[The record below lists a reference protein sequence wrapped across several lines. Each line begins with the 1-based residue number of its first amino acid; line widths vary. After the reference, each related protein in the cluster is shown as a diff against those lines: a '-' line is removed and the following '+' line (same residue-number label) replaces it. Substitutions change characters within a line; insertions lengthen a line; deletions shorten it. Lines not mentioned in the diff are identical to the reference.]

1 MFGSSILKSNFF
13 YHQALKCD
21 NILKEILVSLLYFF
35 TLSQVNENFNGN
47 LLYVFNFDSARLELD
62 NFRGGI

>member
-1 MFGSSILKSNFF
+1 MLK
-13 YHQALKCD
+13 D
-21 NILKEILVSLLYFF
+21 ILVSLLYFF